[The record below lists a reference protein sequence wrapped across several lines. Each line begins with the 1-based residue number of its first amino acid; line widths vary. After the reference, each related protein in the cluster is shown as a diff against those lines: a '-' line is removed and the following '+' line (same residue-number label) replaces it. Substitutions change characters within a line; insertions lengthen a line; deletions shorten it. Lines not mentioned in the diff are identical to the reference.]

1 MFLMMTHIAP
11 HSANSYDPLQAP
23 RENVEKFKSSIDNE
37 NRRKY
42 AGNIINLIKFYTIM
56 QRCICWR
63 LKNFTLTYC

>member
-23 RENVEKFKSSIDNE
+23 RENVEKFKTSIDNE

-42 AGNIINLIKFYTIM
+42 AGNIIN
-56 QRCICWR
+56 
-63 LKNFTLTYC
+63 